1 MISDVS
7 VTQLS
12 DSAQNYLKIIFS
24 LNEWSD
30 EAVSPTVIA
39 EKAGVKLST
48 VSGALSKLRQQGL
61 LNHAPYGAVS
71 LTALG
76 REYAVTMVRR
86 HRLIETFLVQM
97 LGYRWDQVHE
107 EAEQLEHAV
116 SDFMVQRI
124 DELLG
129 YPTRDPHGD
138 PIPTAEGAISFPAA
152 TLLAQAKP
160 GQKVRVERI
169 SDADSELLQYFSE
182 NGIIVGA
189 QLNIATGEP
198 FSDTLEVTANG
209 EPTVIRLGARATEA
223 VWVSP
228 LDSTD

>member
-48 VSGALSKLRQQGL
+48 VSGAMSKLRQQGL

-169 SDADSELLQYFSE
+169 SDADSNYFS
-182 NGIIVGA
+182 
-189 QLNIATGEP
+189 T
-198 FSDTLEVTANG
+198 FRKTA
-209 EPTVIRLGARATEA
+209 LSSARN
-223 VWVSP
+223 
-228 LDSTD
+228 